1 MRIFWILVFLI
12 SFSFSESPLSERYH
26 TYSEI
31 QEKLFAWNEEFGNN
45 LNSSYPNGGI
55 MYSLIEIGKSHEDEF
70 PFWAVK
76 LTYNAD
82 ENNDKPKILFLGQCH
97 AEEILGVEITMALID
112 ILLHPTP
119 QSGTDNFMYPNG
131 YRPSWGNLNDTHIMS
146 ILENAEVWV
155 VPTHNPEG
163 LSVVHGWEDNG
174 IWTQDVTYRKN
185 KHDLDGNNIFNF
197 IVGQGNDSDGVDLNR
212 NYDFNW
218 AFGDGIYEADG
229 SGCNSSYFTDF
240 DYYRGPSAF
249 SESEIQSIRDIA
261 LEENFLV
268 SVAYHSSRSGCLSEK
283 VKYSWEWAGT
293 KYPPD
298 KNVLSNLGEN
308 IASLI
313 GRVDAGSYEPS
324 FSGSFK
330 GVAHNWFYARTG
342 CLQYLV
348 EVGEGQE
355 GMQPSEIEKI
365 NGIVHNNLRGAFYAI
380 NRTVGINTGNLSAE
394 SYMVSGIVTDDET
407 GLPILGAEVKIL
419 EMDSSVLSPRISDEF
434 GRFRRLLIDESYTV
448 RVNALGYESHEQFI
462 TPSSTSITTLNISL
476 VPIELSEL
484 SINVTDS
491 GILSEGIDFQLTHSN
506 GLVDTLTLQ
515 LGTQNIEYP
524 IGDYSAVVY
533 ADGKLPQFL
542 EIEHGFTE
550 SLLVIDLKF
559 ENAVYNN
566 SLENLNDWT
575 FENGNWVNEDWRIKS
590 QEDLK
595 YSSNSNQVMTL
606 SSDLSFE
613 VGTQYAVKLEL
624 QYELEW
630 EVDSLIIQLKN
641 DDGIFSTT
649 EISDQSWDSHFMY
662 IPIPNGISNL
672 TDISFR
678 LTSDGSV
685 DYRGFILNNLSI
697 MESSDDEDLSNELMN
712 INSFNLD
719 NNYPNPFNP
728 FTIINFQLGRLAN
741 VSLNVYDINGYLME
755 TIIDNKMRSA
765 GSYNYNFNG
774 SQLASGIYFY
784 ELEVD
789 GSRINKKMLL
799 IK

>member
-1 MRIFWILVFLI
+1 MRIFSILVFLI

-55 MYSLIEIGKSHEDEF
+55 MYSLIEIGESHEDEF

-249 SESEIQSIRDIA
+249 SESEIQSIRDLA

-542 EIEHGFTE
+542 EIEHGLTE

-649 EISDQSWDSHFMY
+649 EISDQSWDSHFIY

-697 MESSDDEDLSNELMN
+697 MKSSDDEDLSNELMN

>member
-249 SESEIQSIRDIA
+249 SESEIQSIRDLA

>member
-1 MRIFWILVFLI
+1 MRIFSILVFLI

-55 MYSLIEIGKSHEDEF
+55 MYNLIEIGKSHEDEF

-163 LSVVHGWEDNG
+163 LSVVHGFEDNG
-174 IWTQDVTYRKN
+174 VWVQDETYRKN
-185 KHDLDGNNIFNF
+185 KHDLDGNNIFDF

-218 AFGDGIYEADG
+218 VFGDGIYEADG

-249 SESEIQSIRDIA
+249 SESEIQSIRDLA

-365 NGIVHNNLRGAFYAI
+365 NGIIHNNLRGAFYAI

-613 VGTQYAVKLEL
+613 PGTQYAVKLEL

>member
-1 MRIFWILVFLI
+1 MRIFSILVFLI

-249 SESEIQSIRDIA
+249 SESEIQSIRDLA

-407 GLPILGAEVKIL
+407 GLPIFGAEVKIL

>member
-1 MRIFWILVFLI
+1 
-12 SFSFSESPLSERYH
+12 
-26 TYSEI
+26 
-31 QEKLFAWNEEFGNN
+31 
-45 LNSSYPNGGI
+45 
-55 MYSLIEIGKSHEDEF
+55 
-70 PFWAVK
+70 
-76 LTYNAD
+76 
-82 ENNDKPKILFLGQCH
+82 
-97 AEEILGVEITMALID
+97 
-112 ILLHPTP
+112 
-119 QSGTDNFMYPNG
+119 
-131 YRPSWGNLNDTHIMS
+131 
-146 ILENAEVWV
+146 
-155 VPTHNPEG
+155 
-163 LSVVHGWEDNG
+163 
-174 IWTQDVTYRKN
+174 
-185 KHDLDGNNIFNF
+185 
-197 IVGQGNDSDGVDLNR
+197 
-212 NYDFNW
+212 
-218 AFGDGIYEADG
+218 
-229 SGCNSSYFTDF
+229 
-240 DYYRGPSAF
+240 
-249 SESEIQSIRDIA
+249 
-261 LEENFLV
+261 
-268 SVAYHSSRSGCLSEK
+268 
-283 VKYSWEWAGT
+283 
-293 KYPPD
+293 
-298 KNVLSNLGEN
+298 
-308 IASLI
+308 
-313 GRVDAGSYEPS
+313 
-324 FSGSFK
+324 
-330 GVAHNWFYARTG
+330 
-342 CLQYLV
+342 
-348 EVGEGQE
+348 
-355 GMQPSEIEKI
+355 
-365 NGIVHNNLRGAFYAI
+365 
-380 NRTVGINTGNLSAE
+380 
-394 SYMVSGIVTDDET
+394 
-407 GLPILGAEVKIL
+407 
-419 EMDSSVLSPRISDEF
+419 MDSSVLSPRISDEF